1 MRVLQTTSPMKSYN
15 HISLTQLLILSHSN
29 LYICPHIFKN
39 FATFRKLEFP
49 WRSFLD
55 PSPNEHLLRNRNIF
69 REQLKYY
76 LLFAHDNVV
85 NGLNPGVSV
94 VCLVW
99 FPVWV
104 RVVFRKTVV
113 GDWRFDYLSSSHL
126 QSEVKSVC
134 QMWFWL
140 VSNMLWCDFVSF

>member
-1 MRVLQTTSPMKSYN
+1 MPEYSFQVSNSFQYSFQEFCLQLLPISSCRSFVRVLQTTSPVKSYN
-15 HISLTQLLILSHSN
+15 HISLTELLILSHSN

-99 FPVWV
+99 SPVWV

-113 GDWRFDYLSSSHL
+113 GD
-126 QSEVKSVC
+126 
-134 QMWFWL
+134 
-140 VSNMLWCDFVSF
+140 

>member
-1 MRVLQTTSPMKSYN
+1 MPEYSFQVSNIASKNFICNCSPFHLVSPNNYRSFVRVLQTTSPMKSYN
-15 HISLTQLLILSHSN
+15 HISLAELLILSHSN

-76 LLFAHDNVV
+76 LLFAHDNEV

-99 FPVWV
+99 SPV
-104 RVVFRKTVV
+104 
-113 GDWRFDYLSSSHL
+113 
-126 QSEVKSVC
+126 
-134 QMWFWL
+134 
-140 VSNMLWCDFVSF
+140 